1 MNPTPNPYEAPQ
13 ASLLTTGPVPTHM
26 PRTMIAAL
34 ACYLLS
40 CVFDVVPLLRPPFD
54 VAELFLST
62 VVVLG
67 VYTAFIMLA
76 LWRRWRWAR
85 AWVVL
90 TTAVSLYML
99 ASMLWR
105 GVLLEHWDAYL
116 ASLLRIAA
124 AVALLL
130 PASRRWFSAG
140 LRQPRESTT

>member
-1 MNPTPNPYEAPQ
+1 MNRPLNPYEAPQ
-13 ASLLTTGPVPTHM
+13 ASLLTADHVPTHM
-26 PRTMIAAL
+26 PRAMIAAL
-34 ACYLLS
+34 AFYLLS
-40 CVFDVVPLLRPPFD
+40 GVFDVAPLLRPPFD

-62 VVVLG
+62 VVVLV
-67 VYTAFIMLA
+67 VYTVFILLA

-105 GVLLEHWDAYL
+105 GVSMEHWDAYV

-124 AVALLL
+124 TVALLM
-130 PASRRWFSAG
+130 PSSRRWFAAKTG
-140 LRQPRESTT
+140 